1 MIITSFQS
9 NSSDAVREQH
19 YVVISVFRKSH
30 ASLPTYTYFYIPTQL
45 HDHIIYITTY
55 LLL

>member
-30 ASLPTYTYFYIPTQL
+30 ASLPTYTYLYIPTQL